1 MPNAIKK
8 LKQEEKKVVLAY
20 AQLKLKANR
29 LSKELDTMKQNIV
42 DCFDRTKQ
50 NLIIVQDEHGNSF
63 GSQKINRKR
72 KQFDKDKFKVKYNDL
87 YNEYQKIIEYSEYKA
102 IGSDADA
109 Q

>member
-1 MPNAIKK
+1 MANAVKK
-8 LKQEEKKVVLAY
+8 LKQDEKKQVLAY
-20 AQLKLKANR
+20 VKLKLTANR
-29 LSKELDTMKQNIV
+29 VLKELDTLRQNIV
-42 DCFDRTKQ
+42 NVHDRTKQ

-102 IGSDADA
+102 IGSDANA
-109 Q
+109 